1 MKDIERIRNKIS
13 RIWNHTELEMS
24 DLSRTGLQKELSAIS
39 KIVNNVMGD
48 LDNITTCSM
57 CSKQVCVSCINNM
70 ANELDV

>member
-1 MKDIERIRNKIS
+1 MKDIERIRYKIS

-48 LDNITTCSM
+48 LDKITTCSM
-57 CSKQVCVSCINNM
+57 CSKQVFLSCINNM